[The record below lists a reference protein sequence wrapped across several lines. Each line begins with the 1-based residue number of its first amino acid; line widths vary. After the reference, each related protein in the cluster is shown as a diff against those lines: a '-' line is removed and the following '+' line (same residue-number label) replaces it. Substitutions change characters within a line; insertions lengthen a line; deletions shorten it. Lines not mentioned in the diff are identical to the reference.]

1 MITWIQH
8 LLLRHG
14 RWVFLS
20 LLAILIVAFVFTI
33 GSTPGCTTDRS
44 GYEENL
50 FYGIDLNAPRDIE
63 LLVEKVQM
71 SAYLNGQTIRSDEQF
86 QSQIYNRI
94 ALLNLANEIG
104 IPSPSQD
111 VLAEFIQ
118 TKSAFQDE
126 TGAFSP
132 EAYTTFVDTI
142 ESNPRSTKGLLI
154 LVLEEEYRIAQ
165 ISSALSGPGYVLPFE
180 ARAQIQSRR
189 TKLSLNTANFSYSKF
204 KPEIPENTEVLRE
217 YYELNKLRYEIPER
231 IQASYILF
239 KSEDYADQVPKATE
253 KELSEY
259 FEANRVKFEE
269 QYEFENPAPS
279 TSEESTDE
287 ESPPLNETITLSKV
301 RDSVTSSYLLE
312 QKARAANQA
321 AQSFAYSLY
330 QDEIKRDSD
339 AFESLLTETGASL
352 TNIDPYS
359 LASLSDASQH
369 SLSTELLKSA
379 FELGGNRYYS
389 DAYEVNEGYAVLI
402 YEGRITP
409 EIPTFE
415 TILVEVTADY
425 KADEKRRLFNE
436 KGQAIQADL
445 ETKLSEGIGFLEA
458 AEALS
463 LVGKLHES
471 FNIQNPPSE
480 INPSALQRAQTMQPG
495 EVSQMI
501 TSGGTGIFVHLIEQL
516 VPDITPDDE
525 ELTQAEDYLS
535 RFGAYTSGSSY
546 ANELVLKGLPKD
558 AIDEN

>member
-1 MITWIQH
+1 M
-8 LLLRHG
+8 L
-14 RWVFLS
+14 
-20 LLAILIVAFVFTI
+20 
-33 GSTPGCTTDRS
+33 
-44 GYEENL
+44 
-50 FYGIDLNAPRDIE
+50 
-63 LLVEKVQM
+63 
-71 SAYLNGQTIRSDEQF
+71 
-86 QSQIYNRI
+86 
-94 ALLNLANEIG
+94 
-104 IPSPSQD
+104 
-111 VLAEFIQ
+111 
-118 TKSAFQDE
+118 KSRV
-126 TGAFSP
+126 GAQNS
-132 EAYTTFVDTI
+132 
-142 ESNPRSTKGLLI
+142 
-154 LVLEEEYRIAQ
+154 
-165 ISSALSGPGYVLPFE
+165 
-180 ARAQIQSRR
+180 
-189 TKLSLNTANFSYSKF
+189 SLNTANFSYSEF
-204 KPEIPENTEVLRE
+204 KPEIPENTQALRE

-239 KSEDYADQVPKATE
+239 KSEDYAEQVPKATE
-253 KELSEY
+253 KELREH

-279 TSEESTDE
+279 TNEESTDE
-287 ESPPLNETITLSKV
+287 ESLPLNETVTLSKV

-330 QDEIKRDSD
+330 RDEIKRDSD
-339 AFESLLTETGASL
+339 AFESLLAETGASL
-352 TNIDPYS
+352 TDIAPYS
-359 LASLSDASQH
+359 LASLSESNQR
-369 SLSTELLKSA
+369 SLSTELLISA

-389 DAYEVNEGYAVLI
+389 DAYEVSEGYAVLI

-415 TILVEVTADY
+415 TILIEVTADY

-480 INPSALQRAQTMQPG
+480 INGSALQRAQTMQPG
-495 EVSQMI
+495 EISQMI
-501 TSGGTGIFVHLIEQL
+501 TSGDTGIFVHLIERL
-516 VPDITPDDE
+516 VPDITHDDE

>member
-1 MITWIQH
+1 
-8 LLLRHG
+8 
-14 RWVFLS
+14 
-20 LLAILIVAFVFTI
+20 
-33 GSTPGCTTDRS
+33 
-44 GYEENL
+44 
-50 FYGIDLNAPRDIE
+50 
-63 LLVEKVQM
+63 M

-239 KSEDYADQVPKATE
+239 KSEDYAEQVPKATE
-253 KELSEY
+253 KELKEH

-269 QYEFENPAPS
+269 QYEFENPAS
-279 TSEESTDE
+279 LASEESTDE

-352 TNIDPYS
+352 TEIEPFSFADCS
-359 LASLSDASQH
+359 KR
-369 SLSTELLKSA
+369 SLSTELLESA

-389 DAYEVNEGYAVLI
+389 DAYEVSEVYAILI
-402 YEGRITP
+402 YEGRIAP

-415 TILVEVTADY
+415 KVQIEVTADY
-425 KADEKRRLFNE
+425 NADEKRRLFNE
-436 KGQAIQADL
+436 KGQALQAAL
-445 ETKLSEGIGFLEA
+445 EAKLSIGIEFLEA
-458 AEALS
+458 AEALN
-463 LVGKLHES
+463 LVGKSYES
-471 FNIQNPPSE
+471 FNIQNPPST
-480 INPSALQRAQTMQPG
+480 INRSILQQAQTMQPG
-495 EVSQMI
+495 EVSQML
-501 TSGGTGIFVHLIEQL
+501 TSGGTGIFVHLIEKL
-516 VPDITPDDE
+516 VPDISPDDE
-525 ELTQAEDYLS
+525 ELNQAEDYLS
-535 RFGAYTSGSSY
+535 RFGAYTSGSCF
-546 ANELVLKGLPKD
+546 
-558 AIDEN
+558 